1 MSIFVDTSVWFAA
14 AAKGDRNNELAKSIL
29 QSVPDHVTTDHVLIE
44 TWVLLKSKF
53 GRGPAETF
61 WERIRSS
68 SVHIEPVTP
77 VDLEAAWT
85 IGSSFPK
92 QDFSLID
99 RTSFAV
105 MERTGITKAATFDAD
120 FQGGGE
126 RVVANKQSIPHR
138 RPHPRMIRACQSSP
152 PILRALIQNS

>member
-1 MSIFVDTSVWFAA
+1 MIGLSGTKASAYKEADKVSTFVDTSVWFAA

-44 TWVLLKSKF
+44 TWLLLKSQF
-53 GRGPAETF
+53 GRGPAEAF

-85 IGSSFPK
+85 IGSSLQVLLK
-92 QDFSLID
+92 RVGGSVLSDANALTNRAAI
-99 RTSFAV
+99 V
-105 MERTGITKAATFDAD
+105 GGICAE
-120 FQGGGE
+120 G
-126 RVVANKQSIPHR
+126 
-138 RPHPRMIRACQSSP
+138 IRCQ
-152 PILRALIQNS
+152 R